1 MTRAR
6 NKGIGAIVIF
16 LVVVGLLW
24 WQVFAMTGILWWQ
37 APQAADRPSPP
48 PPAQFPTV
56 STDWVD
62 LPAYQ
67 QRNPMWPIDAP

>member
-1 MTRAR
+1 MTASR
-6 NKGIGAIVIF
+6 NRQIGAIVVF

-37 APQAADRPSPP
+37 APRSADRPTP
-48 PPAQFPTV
+48 PPAVQFKQV

-67 QRNPMWPIDAP
+67 RTNPMWPIDAP